1 MNADAP
7 SPAAAF
13 IGRVN
18 EFLTLQSHFRRRFN
32 LAPAHWLT
40 LHAALASVRF
50 EQDHWICDEFSTT
63 DVTRYSL
70 TSRETIRRSLHWLLA
85 KGLVIRQRRRYVVSP
100 LALNEIR
107 AILENTR
114 SNDLLLTANLDEAP
128 SDRSMPSA
136 SDEGRRVGP

>member
-1 MNADAP
+1 MSADAP

-18 EFLTLQSHFRRRFN
+18 EFLALQSHFRRRFN

-40 LHAALASVRF
+40 LHSALASVRY
-50 EQDHWICDEFSTT
+50 EHGHWICDEFSTT

-85 KGLVIRQRRRYVVSP
+85 KGLVVRQRRRYVVSP
-100 LALNEIR
+100 LALGEIR
-107 AILENTR
+107 A
-114 SNDLLLTANLDEAP
+114 LLDDGSIAMASP
-128 SDRSMPSA
+128 SSHRNGSHSESSIGFAGDA
-136 SDEGRRVGP
+136 S

>member
-1 MNADAP
+1 MNADET

-18 EFLTLQSHFRRRFN
+18 EFLALQSHFRRRFN

-40 LHAALASVRF
+40 LHSALASVRF
-50 EQDHWICDEFSTT
+50 EHGHWICDEFSTT

-100 LALNEIR
+100 LALGEIR
-107 AILENTR
+107 NLLELPHGVTAEIASGHHAHHR
-114 SNDLLLTANLDEAP
+114 DLTIGLAGD
-128 SDRSMPSA
+128 A
-136 SDEGRRVGP
+136 S